1 MYKKELDILRK
12 KGRFR
17 ERKIYDENI
26 IDLASNDYLGLA
38 QNENVRK
45 NAFSHALNFKSH
57 GAKASMLVNGYHPA
71 HKLLEDYLKELNNFE
86 DALVLG
92 SGFLANMALFE
103 LGRKGDLFLVDEEY
117 HASGI
122 VGAKLTKA
130 EVRFFKHNDFEDL
143 KKKSEDFKKFKRVF
157 VVTEGIFSM
166 MGDKVKKEICEF
178 AQEIGFLI
186 IDEAH
191 SVGIC
196 GENLLGVTQE
206 YDLNPQKTIKMGT
219 LGKTLGSYGAYILAD
234 EEIISYLL
242 NRAKSVIYTTA
253 LSPIDSLLA
262 YYALK
267 EIQENLSHYKTLV
280 NQRKLTYNLESLI
293 KIIPAKSNEFLQ
305 KRQKELLNRNV
316 LVGAIRPPTV
326 KSPIFRVILRTNT
339 DLKTIDETIKFL
351 GEK

>member
-1 MYKKELDILRK
+1 
-12 KGRFR
+12 
-17 ERKIYDENI
+17 
-26 IDLASNDYLGLA
+26 
-38 QNENVRK
+38 
-45 NAFSHALNFKSH
+45 
-57 GAKASMLVNGYHPA
+57 
-71 HKLLEDYLKELNNFE
+71 
-86 DALVLG
+86 
-92 SGFLANMALFE
+92 
-103 LGRKGDLFLVDEEY
+103 
-117 HASGI
+117 
-122 VGAKLTKA
+122 
-130 EVRFFKHNDFEDL
+130 
-143 KKKSEDFKKFKRVF
+143 
-157 VVTEGIFSM
+157 
-166 MGDKVKKEICEF
+166 
-178 AQEIGFLI
+178 QEIGFLI

-326 KSPIFRVILRTNT
+326 KSPIFRVILRTNI